1 MAIVNGAVRRPNVR
15 QSGGE
20 SIKFKD
26 DAVVEN
32 RVKHHIL
39 GTKAEKKIRLQRAAK
54 QKQKDQIA
62 RAVERLRQH
71 SANGRQN
78 SSDW

>member
-26 DAVVEN
+26 DAMVEN
-32 RVKHHIL
+32 RIKHHL
-39 GTKAEKKIRLQRAAK
+39 LETKAKKKFRLRRATK
-54 QKQKDQIA
+54 QKQKEKVA

-71 SANGRQN
+71 SAQRHDDNE
-78 SSDW
+78 